1 MNDKKVLIRG
11 GGDLASGTVARL
23 HRIGFQVLIT
33 ELYQPMV
40 LRRKAAFAEAVYAGE
55 VTVEGITARLADDF
69 GEAQKF
75 LEGGDIAVL
84 RDPEGVVLKDFKPDV
99 LIDGRVTKKPPDIG
113 MEAAPLVIGLGPG
126 FTAGVNCHAVIETLR
141 GPYLGRVIWEGSA
154 IKNTGIPAPVKGKDR
169 ERALRAPASGVLV
182 AHAEIG
188 DHLEEGDLVAE
199 VDGKPIVAPF
209 KGVLRGI
216 VHEGLQVKRGLKIGD
231 VDPRDDPALCALISD
246 RSLAVAG
253 GVLEAVLRVR

>member
-1 MNDKKVLIRG
+1 MKDNKVLLRG
-11 GGDLASGTVARL
+11 GGDLASGTAARL

-33 ELYQPMV
+33 ELHQPMV
-40 LRRKAAFAEAVYAGE
+40 LRRKAAFAEAVYTGE
-55 VTVEGITARLADDF
+55 VTVEGVTARLAKGF
-69 GEAQKF
+69 KEAVQI
-75 LEGGDIAVL
+75 LQDCDIAIL

-99 LIDGRVTKKPPDIG
+99 LIDGRVTKKPPDMG
-113 MEAAPLVIGLGPG
+113 MESAPLVIGLGPG

-169 ERALRAPASGVLV
+169 ERALRAPASGALV

-188 DHLEEGDLVAE
+188 DHVEEGDLVAE
-199 VDGKPIVAPF
+199 VDGEPVLAPF
-209 KGVLRGI
+209 MGVLRGI

-253 GVLEAVLRVR
+253 GVLEAVLQVR